1 VNVKIVLEYD
11 GTNYHGW
18 QRQKNA
24 CSIQEVLEKAIS
36 AITGEKIRITG
47 AGRTDAGVHATGQ
60 AASFK
65 TSTRIPLEKLPYAIN
80 SRLPDDI
87 VVKSAVEVPEDFH
100 ARLSAKAK
108 VYAYTIHNAPFP
120 SPLLRKYTYFF
131 PLPLDTDAMKQAAG
145 LFVGVHDFSAFRAA
159 GSPAKTSVRRVNR
172 LEVGRSEDLIRI
184 EIEADGFLY
193 NMVRI
198 ISGTLLDVGLHKI
211 CPEEVASIIASGE
224 RDRAGKTLPPQGLC
238 LLRVIF
244 PQA

>member
-1 VNVKIVLEYD
+1 MNVKILLEYD

-24 CSIQEVLEKAIS
+24 CSIQEVLEEAIS
-36 AITGEKIRITG
+36 VMTGENIRITG
-47 AGRTDAGVHATGQ
+47 AGRTDAGVHALGQ
-60 AASFK
+60 VANFK

-87 VVKSAVEVPEDFH
+87 AVKSALAVPEDFH

-108 VYAYTIHNAPFP
+108 VYTYTIYNAPFP

-131 PLPLDTDAMKQAAG
+131 PLPLDMDAMRQATG
-145 LFVGVHDFSAFRAA
+145 LFVGIHDFSAFRAS
-159 GSPAKTSVRRVNR
+159 GSPVKTSVRRVNR
-172 LEVGRSEDLIRI
+172 LEVSRSDDLIRI

-211 CPEEVASIIASGE
+211 CPEEVASIIASGD

-238 LLRVIF
+238 LLRVIY